1 MFDVGFFELTLIAV
15 IALIVVGPERLP
27 KLARTAGMW
36 LGRGRRMIS
45 SVKADIDREIRADE
59 LRRTLEEQKKN
70 NPLHTIIE
78 ETKQDFE
85 KVKSDAEA
93 VIGKNAG
100 DEARDSKHER

>member
-70 NPLHTIIE
+70 NPLHTII
-78 ETKQDFE
+78 
-85 KVKSDAEA
+85 
-93 VIGKNAG
+93 
-100 DEARDSKHER
+100 